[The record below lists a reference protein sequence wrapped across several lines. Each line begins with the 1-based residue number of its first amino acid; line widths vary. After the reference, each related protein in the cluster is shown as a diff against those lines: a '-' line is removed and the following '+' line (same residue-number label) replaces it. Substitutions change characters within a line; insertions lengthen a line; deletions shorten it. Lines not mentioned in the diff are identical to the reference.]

1 MLWYKMAQKQ
11 TKQQQMG
18 VWIPVSILA
27 LGIIATVFAMSRNG
41 NGRGYMKMK

>member
-1 MLWYKMAQKQ
+1 MAQKQ

-27 LGIIATVFAMSRNG
+27 LGVIATVFAMSRNG
-41 NGRGYMKMK
+41 RNGYFKLK

>member
-1 MLWYKMAQKQ
+1 MAQKQ

-41 NGRGYMKMK
+41 HNGYFKLK

>member
-1 MLWYKMAQKQ
+1 MAEKQ

-18 VWIPVSILA
+18 IWIPVSILIV
-27 LGIIATVFAMSRNG
+27 GIAATTFMISRNG

>member
-1 MLWYKMAQKQ
+1 MAEKQ

-27 LGIIATVFAMSRNG
+27 LGVIATVFTISRNG
-41 NGRGYMKMK
+41 RNGYFKLK